1 MMKDDS
7 DSSSKRIYI
16 NELKDRR
23 IPFILYFETPYCGV
37 CHVVFP
43 KLMKVLNDYEIEVIK
58 IDAVENPEI
67 AGQHLVF
74 TVPTILV
81 WAEGKEML
89 RESRYIDFSKIT
101 RMLDA
106 LSGASE

>member
-1 MMKDDS
+1 MMKDNYDC
-7 DSSSKRIYI
+7 SSVLTHII
-16 NELKDRR
+16 DLKDRR
-23 IPFILYFETPYCGV
+23 IPFILYFATPDCGV
-37 CHVVFP
+37 CHAIFP
-43 KLMKVLNDYEIEVIK
+43 KLMKVLNDYAIDVVK

-101 RMLDA
+101 RILDA
-106 LSGASE
+106 LR

>member
-1 MMKDDS
+1 MKDDS
-7 DSSSKRIYI
+7 DSSSKLIHI
-16 NELKDRR
+16 NELKDKRT
-23 IPFILYFETPYCGV
+23 PFVLYFETSDCGV
-37 CHVVFP
+37 CHALFP
-43 KLMKVLNDYEIEVIK
+43 KLMKVLNDYEIDIVK
-58 IDAVENPEI
+58 IDAVENLGI

-106 LSGASE
+106 LRGVSD